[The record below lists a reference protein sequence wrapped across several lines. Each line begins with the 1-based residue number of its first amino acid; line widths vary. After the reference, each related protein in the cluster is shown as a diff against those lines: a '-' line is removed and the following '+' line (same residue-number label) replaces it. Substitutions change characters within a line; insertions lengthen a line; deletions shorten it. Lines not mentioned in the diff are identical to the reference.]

1 MERKSPYLNL
11 KGDSIMQYWIFKCN
25 QDRYDLE
32 ARLQDPNPTIT
43 WNVTRYQ
50 KKIKK
55 GDIVMLWVS
64 GKNPGIKA
72 TFKIDTLPIEM
83 AEIESEKSYWKEED
97 EPIRDR
103 VIGTL
108 RKKRGF
114 VPISDIKLIALLR
127 KMSIFGYSGA
137 TNYLITE
144 DQGKVLLKMF
154 DSSKVLVNA

>member
-1 MERKSPYLNL
+1 MKEKHHGYKKEGEVIELIES
-11 KGDSIMQYWIFKCN
+11 
-25 QDRYDLE
+25 
-32 ARLQDPNPTIT
+32 
-43 WNVTRYQ
+43 NV
-50 KKIKK
+50 
-55 GDIVMLWVS
+55 L
-64 GKNPGIKA
+64 
-72 TFKIDTLPIEM
+72 FEM